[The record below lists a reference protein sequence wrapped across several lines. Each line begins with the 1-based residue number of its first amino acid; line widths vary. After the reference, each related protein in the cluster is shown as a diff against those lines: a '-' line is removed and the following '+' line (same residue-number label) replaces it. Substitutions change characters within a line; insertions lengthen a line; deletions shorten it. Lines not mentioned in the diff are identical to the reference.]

1 MVSANSYTGLDPRV
15 IRSLRYHARRLSG
28 RIPHMD
34 LADLEQY
41 LALHMLSRLGS
52 YDDRRADLGTFTDRI
67 LTNLARNLV
76 TAAYAKKRTAD
87 RTASSIEDMDLCGRS
102 TGLPLAPRAHDFDW
116 EEQIHLRRDVGRIV
130 SELPPQLQ
138 EICSWL
144 SCGSVTD
151 ASRRSGLSRPSI
163 YGRIERLR
171 RAFKGAGLE
180 QYIRHAPEAHPSA
193 SSRHDPTVDAR

>member
-15 IRSLRYHARRLSG
+15 VRSLRYHARRLSG
-28 RIPHMD
+28 RIPRMD
-34 LADLEQY
+34 LADLEQCF
-41 LALHMLSRLGS
+41 ALHVLSRLNF
-52 YDDRRADLGTFTDRI
+52 YDGRRADLGTFTDRI

-76 TAAYAKKRTAD
+76 TAAYAEKRTAD
-87 RTASSIEDMDLCGRS
+87 RTACSIEDVDPCGPS
-102 TGLPLAPRAHDFDW
+102 VGLPLSPGTHDSDW
-116 EEQIHLRRDVGRIV
+116 EEQIHLRRDVERIV

-163 YGRIERLR
+163 YGRIERVR
-171 RAFKGAGLE
+171 RAFKRAGLE
-180 QYIRHAPEAHPSA
+180 QYVRPTPTSSFGASA
-193 SSRHDPTVDAR
+193 SPASRPI

>member
-1 MVSANSYTGLDPRV
+1 MVLANSYTGLDPRV
-15 IRSLRYHARRLSG
+15 IKSLRYHARRLCG

-34 LADLEQY
+34 LADLEQCF
-41 LALHMLSRLGS
+41 ALHLLSRLNA
-52 YDDRRADLGTFTDRI
+52 YDGRRADLGTFTDRI

-76 TAAYAKKRTAD
+76 TAAYAEKRTAD
-87 RTASSIEDMDLCGRS
+87 RTACSIEDVNPWGPS
-102 TGLPLAPRAHDFDW
+102 VGLPLGPGTHDSDW
-116 EEQIHLRRDVGRIV
+116 EEQIHLRRDVERVV

-163 YGRIERLR
+163 YGRIERVR
-171 RAFKGAGLE
+171 RAFSRAGLE
-180 QYIRHAPEAHPSA
+180 HYIRHVPGAQALA
-193 SSRHDPTVDAR
+193 SSRRDPTVHAR